1 MDPRA
6 DRLVDPRVDR
16 LAGRLAG
23 RWGDLRADRLVGRW
37 VGRWGDL
44 RADRLVG
51 RLVGRWEDL
60 KAGRWGDLKA
70 GRWGDR
76 RAGPKVAVRMGVRGE
91 RGVGLGPSQEW
102 VGPRVRGRSRASMA
116 QEEDR
121 PLRVRALVQK
131 RVAA

>member
-1 MDPRA
+1 
-6 DRLVDPRVDR
+6 VDLRVDR
-16 LAGRLAG
+16 LVG
-23 RWGDLRADRLVGRW
+23 RWEDLRADLRADRLVGRW
-37 VGRWGDL
+37 EDL

-51 RLVGRWEDL
+51 R
-60 KAGRWGDLKA
+60 WGDLKVD
-70 GRWGDR
+70 RWGDR
-76 RAGPKVAVRMGVRGE
+76 LVGPKVAVRMGVRMRVREE

-116 QEEDR
+116 REEDR